1 MRRIL
6 LVCLSLLGFA
16 LSSLGSGQSGSGQSG
31 SGQSGGTQLTEAQIL
46 ERGRLLT
53 YFFYAINIE
62 PVFKQFVPE
71 LQAGVGGLETF
82 RAYRQS
88 GVEQFG
94 DELKMIKEEVISQN
108 GVIGYVRT
116 TTFVKRPKVVWRVI
130 FVFDP
135 ISGEV
140 VNFGIE
146 FAGNLP

>member
-1 MRRIL
+1 MRRFL
-6 LVCLSLLGFA
+6 FVCLSVLGFA
-16 LSSLGSGQSGSGQSG
+16 FASTGSSQSGA
-31 SGQSGGTQLTEAQIL
+31 TPLTEAQVL

-53 YFFYAINIE
+53 YFFYAVNIE
-62 PVFKQFVPE
+62 PVFNQFIPE
-71 LQAGVGGLETF
+71 LQAGVGGLEAF
-82 RAYRQS
+82 RAYRQG

-94 DELKMIKEEVISQN
+94 DELKMLKEEVISEN

-116 TTFVKRPKVVWRVI
+116 TTFVKRPKVAWSVI

-135 ISGEV
+135 ITGQV